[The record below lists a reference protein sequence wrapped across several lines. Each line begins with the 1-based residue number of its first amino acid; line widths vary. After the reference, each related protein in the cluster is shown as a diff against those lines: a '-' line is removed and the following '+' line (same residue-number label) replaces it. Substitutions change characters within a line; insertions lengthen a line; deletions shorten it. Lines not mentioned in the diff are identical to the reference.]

1 MNRSQVKKTAGIASL
16 VLGILGWLGQ
26 KFQWFTV
33 KVTDTL
39 SFLSLALGLVAT
51 TA

>member
-1 MNRSQVKKTAGIASL
+1 MNKDEIKKTAGIAGL
-16 VLGILGWLGQ
+16 ALGLLGWLGQ
-26 KFQWFTV
+26 KFQWFSV

-51 TA
+51 AA